1 MKRTRQTVTD
11 SYASAFAQ
19 LGGLARAAKLSKARK
34 AEIGS
39 LAAKARWAGHVRK
52 GKPRPKRRA

>member
-1 MKRTRQTVTD
+1 MLATMKRQTVTD

-34 AEIGS
+34 AEIAR
-39 LAAKARWAGHVRK
+39 AAAVVRWAGHT
-52 GKPRPKRRA
+52 PKTK